1 MKWGETNSPACP
13 FTFLHIPGLRL
24 RMNTQA
30 LFGSMVAL
38 AFYSQS
44 NPTTV
49 QKSERWIYAKDS
61 AHSQCLDS
69 SIIGSFGEFSFDRLK
84 PGTYDLY
91 RKEDLMTGQAVIRQ
105 LNMDNPQ
112 QLQRHALLSNRPQT
126 LEYNMS
132 RGRFDYDDVTEY
144 AESDTRKISR
154 AMPTSERISMSMDAP
169 SMSHS
174 AIAESPSGSAR
185 VLTAG
190 RWRDLDHWSEFEA
203 LHKDATIL
211 AHQTRWGW
219 NLINQRISVELIGKS
234 ESYRDIPIQLRDLK
248 DSVLFQART
257 NHLSMAELWAPF
269 EKVSKFKAFAQLGTT
284 WIELG
289 SVSLGKNTFRL
300 SQTATQDWPLDIAF
314 IVDATGS
321 MGDEI
326 NYLKAEL
333 ADIIQQSKALAP
345 CSQVRIGQVF
355 YKDRGDEYL
364 TQIQP
369 FTDRIDDAVRFTLDQ
384 GAGGGGDFPEAVA
397 DALEVAIGELEWS
410 PNALARLAFL
420 VLDAPAHDG
429 ADAERVRK
437 ATALAAQKGIRL
449 IPVVASG
456 IDQSTEFLMKYIAA
470 MTAGE
475 YVYITDDSGVGNGH
489 LKPTGVE
496 NNSDLLNNQLLA
508 IIREYTQTKACQSTI
523 ENPVEPR
530 IEWFGNQRCN
540 IQAYPNPCADFLK
553 IKSQTPLLEVA
564 LMNMSGAEVLKA
576 EPQQGECQLDV
587 RSLAPGV
594 YSLMA
599 RTELG
604 SFSTMVVVSHQAEN
618 AKP

>member
-1 MKWGETNSPACP
+1 
-13 FTFLHIPGLRL
+13 
-24 RMNTQA
+24 MNTHA
-30 LFGSMVAL
+30 LFGSMVSL
-38 AFYSQS
+38 VFLSQS
-44 NPTTV
+44 NPTMV

-61 AHSQCLDS
+61 AHPQCLDS
-69 SIIGSFGEFSFDRLK
+69 CLMGSFGEFSFDRLQ

-91 RKEDLMTGQAVIRQ
+91 RKEDLMSGQALIRQ
-105 LNMDNPQ
+105 LKMENPQ
-112 QLQRHALLSNRPQT
+112 QLQRHALLSSQPQT
-126 LEYNMS
+126 MFYGLS
-132 RGRFDYDDVTEY
+132 SGRFDYDDAMEY
-144 AESDTRKISR
+144 TESDTRKISR
-154 AMPTSERISMSMDAP
+154 AVPSSDCISMSMDAP
-169 SMSHS
+169 SMGHTS
-174 AIAESPSGSAR
+174 IAETPSGSAR

-190 RWRDLDHWSEFEA
+190 RWSDLDHWEEFET

-211 AHQTRWGW
+211 AHQSRWGW
-219 NLINQRISVELIGKS
+219 DLIHKRISIELIGKS
-234 ESYRDIPIQLRDLK
+234 DSFRDIPVQLRDSR

-257 NHLSMAELWAPF
+257 NHLSTAELWAPI
-269 EKVSKFKAFAQLGTT
+269 EKDGKFRAFAQLGTT
-284 WIELG
+284 WTELG

-300 SQTATQDWPLDIAF
+300 SQTAPQHWPLDIAF

-333 ADIIQQSKALAP
+333 ADIIQQSKTLAP

-355 YKDRGDEYL
+355 YKDRGDEYI

-369 FTDRIDDAVRFTLDQ
+369 FTDRIDDAVRFTLEQ

-429 ADAERVRK
+429 EDAERVRK
-437 ATALAAQKGIRL
+437 ATALAAKKGIRL

-508 IIREYTQTKACQSTI
+508 IIREYTQTKACQSVI

-530 IEWFGNQRCN
+530 IEWFGNQHCN

-553 IKSQTPLLEVA
+553 VKSSSTLLGVN

-587 RSLAPGV
+587 RNLAAGV
-594 YSLMA
+594 YSLRA

-604 SFSTMVVVSHQAEN
+604 SFGTLVVVSHQSQN

>member
-1 MKWGETNSPACP
+1 
-13 FTFLHIPGLRL
+13 
-24 RMNTQA
+24 MNTHA
-30 LFGSMVAL
+30 LFGSMVSL
-38 AFYSQS
+38 VFLSQS
-44 NPTTV
+44 NPTMV

-61 AHSQCLDS
+61 AHPHCLDS
-69 SIIGSFGEFSFDRLK
+69 CLIGSFGEFSFDRLQ
-84 PGTYDLY
+84 PGSYDLY
-91 RKEDLMTGQAVIRQ
+91 RKEDLSSGHAFIRQ
-105 LNMDNPQ
+105 LNMENPQ
-112 QLQRHALLSNRPQT
+112 QLQRHALLSSRPQT
-126 LEYNMS
+126 FDYRELS
-132 RGRFDYDDVTEY
+132 GRKDYDDVIDYT
-144 AESDTRKISR
+144 ESDTRKISR
-154 AMPTSERISMSMDAP
+154 AMPSSERISMSMDAP
-169 SMSHS
+169 SMGHTT
-174 AIAESPSGSAR
+174 IASTPSGSAR

-190 RWRDLDHWSEFEA
+190 RWSDLDHWEEFET

-219 NLINQRISVELIGKS
+219 DLIHKRISIELLGKS
-234 ESYRDIPIQLRDLK
+234 ESYRDIPVQLRDSK

-257 NHLSMAELWAPF
+257 NHLSTAELWAPQGTGN
-269 EKVSKFKAFAQLGTT
+269 KLKAYAQIGAA

-289 SVSLGKNTFRL
+289 SVSLGKNSFRL
-300 SQTATQDWPLDIAF
+300 SQTAPEHWPVDIAF

-333 ADIIQQSKALAP
+333 ADIIQQSKTLAP

-364 TQIQP
+364 TRIQP
-369 FTDRIDDAVRFTLDQ
+369 FTDRIDDALRFTLEQ

-429 ADAERVRK
+429 NDAERVRK

-508 IIREYTQTKACQSTI
+508 IIREYTQTKACQSRI

-530 IEWFGNQRCN
+530 IEWFGNQQCN
-540 IQAYPNPCADFLK
+540 IQAYPNPCADYLTV
-553 IKSQTPLLEVA
+553 KSVDSLLDVA

-576 EPQQGECQLDV
+576 EPKQGECQLNV
-587 RSLAPGV
+587 RNLAAGV
-594 YSLMA
+594 YSLRA
-599 RTELG
+599 RTKLG
-604 SFSTMVVVSHQAEN
+604 SFSTLVVVSHQAQN